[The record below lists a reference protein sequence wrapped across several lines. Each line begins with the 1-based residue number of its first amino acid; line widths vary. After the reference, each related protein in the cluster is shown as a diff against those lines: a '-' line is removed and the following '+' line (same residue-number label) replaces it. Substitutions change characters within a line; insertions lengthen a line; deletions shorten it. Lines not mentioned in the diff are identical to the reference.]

1 MNGRSL
7 TWRLPGRG
15 DPCAGLPSAS
25 VIEFVGSNG
34 VLWYRYV
41 SMRFVS
47 RKIARS
53 PATAILAGSNAD
65 EPLGESFLSLHLWR
79 SKSVQRRVLR

>member
-15 DPCAGLPSAS
+15 DPCAGLASAS

-34 VLWYRYV
+34 SSGIACEYAVC
-41 SMRFVS
+41 FK
-47 RKIARS
+47 KIARS
-53 PATAILAGSNAD
+53 PVTAILAGSNAD
-65 EPLGESFLSLHLWR
+65 EPLGVSFLSLHLWR
-79 SKSVQRRVLR
+79 SKSVQSHVLR